1 MPQPSVSSRRL
12 VANSLSAMLAAI
24 EVYNK
29 PRMEYRDEVTVLLV
43 VNAWELALK
52 AALKRASKRIFY
64 KKQRNE
70 PYRTL
75 SIEDALKQVV
85 NHKLFPAGID
95 GQALSVNVRAL
106 IEYRNRTTHLY
117 AADLEAYS

>member
-1 MPQPSVSSRRL
+1 
-12 VANSLSAMLAAI
+12 MLAAI

-52 AALKRASKRIFY
+52 AALKKAGERIFY
-64 KKQRNE
+64 EKKRGE

-75 SIEDALKQVV
+75 AAEDALKQARRDARFTWRSLLRVR
-85 NHKLFPAGID
+85 HPG
-95 GQALSVNVRAL
+95 RAL
-106 IEYRNRTTHLY
+106 GQPG
-117 AADLEAYS
+117 DLHI